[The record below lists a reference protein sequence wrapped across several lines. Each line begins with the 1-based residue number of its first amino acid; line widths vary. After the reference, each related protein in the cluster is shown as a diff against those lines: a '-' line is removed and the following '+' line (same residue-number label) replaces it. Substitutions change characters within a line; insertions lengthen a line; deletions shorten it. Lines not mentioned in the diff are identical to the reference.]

1 VKAEPAPLI
10 LDLQIATAAGD
21 LPARADLERW
31 TGAAVAAG
39 APNRDGAAELTIRI
53 VDAAEGAALNQRY
66 RGREGPTNVLSFPF
80 EAPAAIAG
88 LAEPGTDALGAL
100 IGDLVICAPVV
111 AREAAAQGKPGAAH
125 WAHMVVH
132 GVLHLLGHD
141 HIDPGEAAR
150 MEALETVIL
159 AGLGFPP
166 PYEVPTDTHD
176 ERPK

>member
-1 VKAEPAPLI
+1 VKAEDAPLI
-10 LDLQIATAAGD
+10 LDLQIATAAGH
-21 LPARADLERW
+21 LPARADLECW
-31 TGAAVAAG
+31 AGAAVAAG
-39 APNRDGAAELTIRI
+39 APHRGGPAELTIRI
-53 VDAAEGAALNQRY
+53 VDEAEGAALNHRF

-88 LAEPGTDALGAL
+88 LAEPGTDPLGAL
-100 IGDLVICAPVV
+100 LGDLVICAPVV
-111 AREAAAQGKPGAAH
+111 AREAADQGKPGAAH

-141 HIDPGEAAR
+141 HIDPDEAAR
-150 MEALETVIL
+150 MEALETAIL

-166 PYEVPTDTHD
+166 PYEVPKDTHD